1 MLTLVQTQQPSRAT
15 LWRDKVIPLCQRARQ
30 QAGIGVSRTRQ
41 LDALSRLDD
50 RLLADIGFTREQQI
64 LACSKLFWRLP

>member
-15 LWRDKVIPLCQRARQ
+15 LWRDKVIRLCQRTKH
-30 QAGIGVSRTRQ
+30 QAGIGRSRTRQ

-64 LACSKLFWRLP
+64 LACSKLFWWLP